1 MKQKIKIFVF
11 LLSFCSAKVMCQD
24 INFSQFYEL
33 PLLRNPALAGLY
45 KGDVRATAAFRSQW
59 QSVTTPYVTQAL
71 GLEFKFAARQNSNNY
86 VALGLQMTNDQAGD
100 SKLGKTQLLPVV
112 TFHKALSEDKD
123 SYISL
128 GFIGGMVQQR
138 FDVSKL
144 SFNDQFVNGSYSEAN
159 PTKQVFNNTNVT
171 YFDGSVGLVFSSTIG
186 ESVKYYIGGSWFHF
200 NAPRVA
206 FDVTKD
212 VKLNSKYM
220 VNAGLSTP
228 TGEYDKITLYVDY
241 FKQGGNNQTQG
252 GLIYTHDLLRQDEDE
267 SISISA
273 GSFIRWNDAVIPVV
287 KLDYYKL
294 GIGVTYDVNIS
305 KLALASKARG
315 GFEITLSYRNFL
327 NMRNSSLEKTRCPVQ
342 F

>member
-1 MKQKIKIFVF
+1 MKKLKIFVF
-11 LLSFCSAKVMCQD
+11 LFIACFIKAKAQD
-24 INFSQFYEL
+24 VNFSQFYEL

-45 KGDVRATAAFRSQW
+45 KGDVRATTAFRSQW
-59 QSVTTPYVTQAL
+59 QSVTTPYVSQAL
-71 GLEFKFAARQNSNNY
+71 GLECKFAARQNSDNY
-86 VALGLQMTNDQAGD
+86 FALGLQMTNDQAGD
-100 SKLGKTQLLPVV
+100 AKLGKTQLLPVV
-112 TFHKALSEDKD
+112 TFHKALSEERD
-123 SYISL
+123 SYVSL
-128 GFIGGMVQQR
+128 GFIGGLVQQR

-144 SFNDQFVNGSYSEAN
+144 SFDDQFVNGSFSEAN
-159 PTKQVFNNTNVT
+159 PTRQFFSNSNVT
-171 YFDGSVGLVFSSTIG
+171 YFDASVGLAFSSTIG

-206 FDVTKD
+206 FDITKD
-212 VKLNSKYM
+212 IRLNSKFT

-228 TGEYDKITLYVDY
+228 TGEYDKITFYVDY

-252 GLIYTHDLLRQDEDE
+252 GLIYNHDLVRQDEDE
-267 SISISA
+267 SMSISV

-327 NMRNSSLEKTRCPVQ
+327 NMRNSSLEKTRCPVN